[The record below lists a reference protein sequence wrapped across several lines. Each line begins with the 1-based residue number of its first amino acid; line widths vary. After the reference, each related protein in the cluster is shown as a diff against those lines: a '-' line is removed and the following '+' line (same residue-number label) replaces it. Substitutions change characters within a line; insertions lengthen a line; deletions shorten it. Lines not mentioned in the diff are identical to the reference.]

1 MNLLEAMRYLAAL
14 EQHRHFGRAAQA
26 CHITQPALSNAL
38 RALEAEFGVTIA
50 RRGRQ
55 YEGLTPE
62 GQKVLATAQ
71 RMLHDREVLRQE
83 LHALEERPSGN
94 LVVAAVPT
102 AMTIAARFTARLR
115 ARHPDI
121 TPTLRSL
128 SSAEI
133 ESGIESLSLDM
144 AFGYGERARDRPAG
158 IEVHPQYD
166 EHYFLLRRRSDAD
179 ATGRRRIGAPIS
191 WREVAEEP
199 LCMLSREMHNRTI
212 IDASFA
218 AAGVSAQ
225 AAIETNSVLPLVL
238 LVLAGDV
245 SSVMPGALVA
255 IALQYP
261 ELEALPLIEPEVVT
275 PISLLLSRS
284 SHRSLA
290 QHAAVRLAG
299 DAEWLAHAAAHSGLL
314 HG

>member
-38 RALEAEFGVTIA
+38 RALEAEFGVTIV

-62 GQKVLATAQ
+62 GAKVLATAQ
-71 RMLHDREVLRQE
+71 RMLHDREVLHQE
-83 LHALEERPSGN
+83 LQSLEAQPSGN

-102 AMTIAARFTARLR
+102 AMPIAARFTARLR
-115 ARHPDI
+115 ARHSGI

-128 SSAEI
+128 SSSEI
-133 ESGIESLSLDM
+133 EAGIESLSLDM
-144 AFGYGERARDRPAG
+144 AFGYGERAARRPSA
-158 IEVHPQYD
+158 IEVLAQYD
-166 EHYFLLRRRSDAD
+166 EHYFLLRQRSGPR
-179 ATGRRRIGAPIS
+179 TSTRRIGAPIS
-191 WREVAEEP
+191 WLAASREP

-218 AAGVSAQ
+218 SVGVTVRAM
-225 AAIETNSVLPLVL
+225 IETNSVMPLVL
-238 LVLAGDV
+238 SVLAGDV
-245 SSVMPGALVA
+245 CSVMPGALVA

-261 ELEALPLIEPEVVT
+261 ELEALPLTEPEVVT
-275 PISLLLSRS
+275 PISLLIPRS
-284 SHRSLA
+284 SLRSLA
-290 QHAAVRLAG
+290 QQAAIRLAG
-299 DAEWLAHAAAHSGLL
+299 DPEWLAHASAHSGLL
-314 HG
+314 EG

>member
-38 RALEAEFGVTIA
+38 RALEAEFGVTIV

-62 GQKVLATAQ
+62 GQKVLVTAQ
-71 RMLHDREVLRQE
+71 RMLHDREVLQQE
-83 LHALEERPSGN
+83 LHALEAQPTGN
-94 LVVAAVPT
+94 LVVGAVPT
-102 AMTIAARFTARLR
+102 AMPIAARFTARLR
-115 ARHPDI
+115 ARHAGI

-128 SSAEI
+128 SSSEI
-133 ESGIESLSLDM
+133 EAGIESLALDM
-144 AFGYGERARDRPAG
+144 AFGYGDRATLRPVG
-158 IEVHPQYD
+158 IEVHPQYA
-166 EHYFLLRRRSDAD
+166 EHYFLLRRRDGNDRAP
-179 ATGRRRIGAPIS
+179 RRIGAPIG
-191 WREVAEEP
+191 WRAAAEQP

-218 AAGVSAQ
+218 AAGVTVQ
-225 AAIETNSVLPLVL
+225 AMIETNAVLPLVL
-238 LVLAGDV
+238 AVLAGDV

-275 PISLLLSRS
+275 PISLLLPRGTR
-284 SHRSLA
+284 RSLA
-290 QHAAVRLAG
+290 QQVAVRLAN
-299 DAEWLAHAAAHSGLL
+299 DSDWLAHASAHSGPLE
-314 HG
+314 G

>member
-38 RALEAEFGVTIA
+38 RALEAEFGVTIV

-71 RMLHDREVLRQE
+71 RMLHDREVLHQE
-83 LHALEERPSGN
+83 LHALEERPIGN

-102 AMTIAARFTARLR
+102 AMPIAARFTARLR
-115 ARHPDI
+115 ARHAGI

-128 SSAEI
+128 SSSEI
-133 ESGIESLSLDM
+133 EAGIESLSLDL
-144 AFGYGERARDRPAG
+144 AFGYGERAAHRHAA
-158 IEVHPQYD
+158 IEVRPQYD
-166 EHYFLLRRRSDAD
+166 EHYFLLRRRAGGGVP
-179 ATGRRRIGAPIS
+179 ARRIGAPIS
-191 WREVAEEP
+191 WREAAEEP

-218 AAGVSAQ
+218 AAGVSVRAM
-225 AAIETNSVLPLVL
+225 IETNSVLPLVL
-238 LVLAGDV
+238 SVLAGDV

-261 ELEALPLIEPEVVT
+261 ELEALPLTEPEVVT
-275 PISLLLSRS
+275 PISLLLPKGSL
-284 SHRSLA
+284 RSLA
-290 QHAAVRLAG
+290 QQAALDLA
-299 DAEWLAHAAAHSGLL
+299 DDPEWRAHAAAHSGLL
-314 HG
+314 ES

>member
-38 RALEAEFGVTIA
+38 RALEAEFGVTIV

-55 YEGLTPE
+55 YEGLTLE
-62 GQKVLATAQ
+62 GAKVLATAQ
-71 RMLHDREVLRQE
+71 RMLHEREVLHQE
-83 LHALEERPSGN
+83 LHALEERPTGN

-102 AMTIAARFTARLR
+102 AMPIAARFTARLR
-115 ARHPDI
+115 ARHAGI

-128 SSAEI
+128 SSSEI
-133 ESGIESLSLDM
+133 EAGIESLSLDM
-144 AFGYGERARDRPAG
+144 AFGYGDRAARRPAR
-158 IEVHPQYD
+158 IEVLAQYD
-166 EHYFLLRRRSDAD
+166 EHYFVLRRRTDTEPRA
-179 ATGRRRIGAPIS
+179 RRIGTPMA
-191 WREVAEEP
+191 WRAAAELP

-218 AAGVSAQ
+218 AAGATVLPM
-225 AAIETNSVLPLVL
+225 IETNSVLPLL
-238 LVLAGDV
+238 LSVLAGDV
-245 SSVMPGALVA
+245 CSVMPGALVA

-275 PISLLLSRS
+275 PISLLLPKGTL
-284 SHRSLA
+284 RSLA
-290 QHAAVRLAG
+290 QQAAVSLAG
-299 DAEWLAHAAAHSGLL
+299 APEWLAHASAHSGLL
-314 HG
+314 DH